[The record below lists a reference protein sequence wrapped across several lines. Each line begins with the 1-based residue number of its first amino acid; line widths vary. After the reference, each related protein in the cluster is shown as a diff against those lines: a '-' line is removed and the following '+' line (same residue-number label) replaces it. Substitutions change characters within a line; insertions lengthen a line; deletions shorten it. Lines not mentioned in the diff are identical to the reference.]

1 MNRSGQKKHSI
12 DSLFSILL
20 FAIFVVILLLLLLFS
35 ARMYQISVTNLE
47 ENQNLHTA
55 MTYVGTKFRQHDQPE
70 RVSLTEIGGIPA
82 LFFADT
88 IDGVTYG
95 TSLYLYGEEL
105 KELFSAD
112 SGTLPP
118 EAGTTIASLSSFTVT
133 EEPGGLYR
141 IRMEDQEGVH
151 AELLM
156 HPGSP
161 VPG

>member
-1 MNRSGQKKHSI
+1 MNRARQKKHSV
-12 DSLFSILL
+12 DTLFSILL
-20 FAIFVVILLLLLLFS
+20 FAIFVLILLLLLLFS

-70 RVSLTEIGGIPA
+70 SVSLAEIGGIPC
-82 LFFADT
+82 LRFTDT
-88 IDGVTYG
+88 IDGDSYDTC
-95 TSLYLYGEEL
+95 LYLYREEL

-112 SGTLPP
+112 TGSLPP
-118 EAGTTIASLSSFTVT
+118 DVGTTIASLSSFTVT

-141 IRMEDQEGVH
+141 IRMEDLQGIH
-151 AELLM
+151 AELHM

-161 VPG
+161 STG

>member
-1 MNRSGQKKHSI
+1 MNRSGTGKHSV

-20 FAIFVVILLLLLLFS
+20 FALFVLMLLLLLLFS
-35 ARMYQISVTNLE
+35 ARMYQVSVSNLE

-70 RVSLTEIGGIPA
+70 NISLREGNGLPG
-82 LFFADT
+82 LCFRDT
-88 IDGVTYG
+88 IDGAAYDTC
-95 TSLYLYGEEL
+95 LYLYQGEL
-105 KELFSAD
+105 KELFSAGID
-112 SGTLPP
+112 ALSPDT
-118 EAGTTIASLSSFTVT
+118 GTTIASLSSFDVT

-141 IRMEDQEGVH
+141 ILMEDQQGVR

-161 VPG
+161 VTG